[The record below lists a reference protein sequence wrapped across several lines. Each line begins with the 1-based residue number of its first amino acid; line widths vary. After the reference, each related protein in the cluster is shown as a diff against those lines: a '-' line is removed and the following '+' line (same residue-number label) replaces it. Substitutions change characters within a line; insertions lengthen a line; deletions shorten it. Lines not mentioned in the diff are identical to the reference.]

1 MKWLIK
7 LGLCLGVSFGL
18 HAGVSAMTVE
28 EFNAYKQPGLDKAV
42 INFADIHPL
51 IEQHKQNPMFAFTQ
65 LGQSLQGTPI
75 YQIKMGHGETKVF
88 AWSQMHGDEPTATAA
103 VFDLLKYIS
112 DDAQSEWRESWME
125 HITLYIIPMVNPDGA
140 AVNTRVNAQGI
151 DINRDALAL
160 QSPEGRILMD
170 AAKRIQPHYGFNLHD
185 QNRFHAAGAAKNPAT
200 ISLLAPAYN
209 EARDI
214 NESRKRA
221 MQLIA
226 YIKPL
231 IDAEIPNHLGR
242 YNDAYSIRSFGD
254 TFSSMGI
261 STVLVESGGH
271 RGDDNR
277 QVARR
282 LNFMMYIKW
291 LDAIA
296 DGSYRT
302 ADVADHDAIPF
313 NQRGMK
319 DVVISN
325 VTLTLNQQPALV
337 DVAFELDIYGSSGQ
351 ARIDDIGDLSIFGG
365 YHTFDAEGLHY
376 LPGKAFE
383 LTETLRLTTEQY
395 MTMLRDG
402 YSHFTG
408 DAALLDSQTD
418 LPVLLNPQ
426 RRVPA
431 EQLVRQRSATFLL
444 QDEQGVQYAV
454 VNGQVINTQTADVLY
469 PFGT

>member
-1 MKWLIK
+1 LY
-7 LGLCLGVSFGL
+7 LGLSLGL
-18 HAGVSAMTVE
+18 HTGVMAMTVE
-28 EFNAYKQPGLDKAV
+28 QFDEYKQPGLDKPV
-42 INFADIHPL
+42 ISFADIQPL
-51 IEQHKQNPMFAFTQ
+51 LDQHRQNPLFTFTK
-65 LGQSLQGTPI
+65 LGQSLLGTPI
-75 YQIKMGHGETKVF
+75 YQIKMGRGDTKVF

-103 VFDLLKYIS
+103 VFDLLKFIS
-112 DDAQSEWRESWME
+112 DDAQSAWRENWMQ

-140 AVNTRVNAQGI
+140 AANTRVNAQGI
-151 DINRDALAL
+151 DLNRDALAL
-160 QSPEGRILMD
+160 QSPEGRILME
-170 AAKRIQPHYGFNLHD
+170 AAQRIKPHYGFNLHD

-242 YNDAYSIRSFGD
+242 YDDSYSIRSFGD

-261 STVLVESGGH
+261 STVLVEAGGH

-282 LNFMMYIKW
+282 LNFMMYVKW

-296 DGSYRT
+296 DGSYRS
-302 ADVADHDAIPF
+302 ADLADHDAIPF

-319 DVVISN
+319 DVVLSN
-325 VTLTLNQQPALV
+325 VTLTLNNQPALV
-337 DVAFELDIYGSSGQ
+337 DVAFELDVYGSRI
-351 ARIDDIGDLSIFGG
+351 ARIEDIGDLSIFGG

-376 LPGKAFE
+376 QPGKSFV
-383 LTETLRLTTEQY
+383 LTEAMRLTTAQY
-395 MTMLRDG
+395 LALLRDG

-408 DAALLDSQTD
+408 DAGLLDMQTD

-426 RRVPA
+426 RRIPT

-444 QDEQGVQYAV
+444 RNEQGVQFAV
-454 VNGQVINTQTADVLY
+454 VNGQVINAQTAEVLY

>member
-1 MKWLIK
+1 MKWFIR
-7 LGLCLGVSFGL
+7 LGLYLGLSIGL
-18 HAGVSAMTVE
+18 QAGVSAMTVE
-28 EFNAYKQPGLDKAV
+28 EFDVYKQPGLDKPV
-42 INFADIHPL
+42 ISFEDIQPL
-51 IEQHKQNPMFAFTQ
+51 IEQHRQNPLFAFTK
-65 LGQSLQGTPI
+65 LGSSLQGTPI
-75 YQIKMGHGETKVF
+75 YQIKMGRGDTKVF

-112 DDAQSEWRESWME
+112 DDAQSDWRESWME

-160 QSPEGRILMD
+160 QSPEGRILME

-231 IDAEIPNHLGR
+231 IDEEIPNHLGR

-282 LNFMMYIKW
+282 LNFLMYVKW

-296 DGSYRT
+296 DGSYRN
-302 ADVADHDAIPF
+302 ADLADHDAIPF

-319 DVVISN
+319 DVVLSN
-325 VTLTLNQQPALV
+325 VTLTLHNQPALV
-337 DVAFELDIYGSSGQ
+337 DVAFELDIYGTSGQ

-376 LPGKAFE
+376 QPGKAFE
-383 LTETLRLTTEQY
+383 LTESVQLTVDRY
-395 MTMLRDG
+395 LALLRDG

-408 DAALLDSQTD
+408 DAALLDNQTD

-444 QDEQGVQYAV
+444 RNEQGVQYAV
-454 VNGQVINTQTADVLY
+454 VNGQVINTQTAEVLY

>member
-7 LGLCLGVSFGL
+7 LGLGLGLGLGL

-28 EFNAYKQPGLDKAV
+28 EFNAYKQPGLDKPV
-42 INFADIHPL
+42 ISFNDISPL
-51 IEQHKQNPMFAFTQ
+51 IEHHKQNPLFAFTT
-65 LGQSLQGTPI
+65 LGHSLQGTPI
-75 YQIKMGHGETKVF
+75 YQIKMGRGITKVL

-103 VFDLLKYIS
+103 MFDLLKYIS
-112 DDAQSEWRESWME
+112 DDAQSEWRNSWME

-140 AVNTRVNAQGI
+140 FINTRVNAQGI

-170 AAKRIQPHYGFNLHD
+170 AAKRIQPQYGFNLHD
-185 QNRFHAAGAAKNPAT
+185 QNRFHAAGDAKNPAT

-226 YIKPL
+226 FIKPL
-231 IDAEIPNHLGR
+231 IDSEIPNHLGR
-242 YNDAYSIRSFGD
+242 YDDTFSVRSFGD
-254 TFSSMGI
+254 TFSSLGI
-261 STVLVESGGH
+261 STVLVEAGGY

-277 QVARR
+277 QVPRR
-282 LNFMMYIKW
+282 LNFMMYVAW

-296 DGSYRT
+296 DGSYRD

-319 DVVISN
+319 DVIISN

-337 DVAFELDIYGSSGQ
+337 DVAFELDLYGSSGGQ
-351 ARIDDIGDLSIFGG
+351 VDDIGDLSIFGG
-365 YHTFDAEGLHY
+365 YHTFDADGLHFQ
-376 LPGKAFE
+376 PGKAFE
-383 LTETLRLTTEQY
+383 LTEAVRLTTKLY
-395 MTMLRDG
+395 LALLRDG
-402 YSHFTG
+402 YSHFIG
-408 DAALLDSQTD
+408 DAALLDNQTA
-418 LPVLLNPQ
+418 LPVLLNS
-426 RRVPA
+426 RRRILG
-431 EQLVRQRSATFLL
+431 EQLVRQHSATFLL
-444 QDEQGVQYAV
+444 RNEHKVLYAA
-454 VNGQVINTQTADVLY
+454 VNGQLINIQTAEVLY
-469 PFGT
+469 PFSI